1 MAEIKNSFLGAKMNK
16 DIDDRILSPNEY
28 RDAVNVQ
35 VSKSENSDVGSL
47 QTVFGNELVVDF
59 NALEE
64 TTGLDCVGYYS
75 DINNNRAF
83 LFLTNHNNEAYSPDA
98 ENYIYVYNAGLPVS
112 VNNPQKL
119 VQGAFLNFSKSAPI
133 IGINLLEDLL
143 FWTDNRNQPRKI
155 NIINAINDINYYTTE
170 DQISVAKINPY
181 QPIQLWQES
190 ELSPENYETTMKDV
204 SSRYYPDGGEAF
216 TNGATGILSAF
227 PIDGIIGVIT
237 PGVDVGR
244 IDAVTGEIIPLGL
257 TVVSYD
263 EGTTELTLS
272 GAPDLD
278 DNTNLVF
285 SINPYYD
292 PIFPGDQDYLKDK
305 FVRFSYRF
313 KFDDGEY
320 SILAPFTQIAFIPKQ
335 DGYFLYNEDYDINDE
350 NDTYRSTIVSFM
362 ENKVTQVRLII
373 PLPEEKSELMSK
385 LKITE
390 IDILYKESDSLAVK
404 VVESIPVDI
413 IEEDTVGDANHYVYD
428 YNSKKPYKTLP
439 NDETVR
445 VFDKVPVKAL
455 AQEII
460 SNRVVYG
467 NYQDK
472 HTPLPGDT
480 SLNYN
485 VAISTKYDFN
495 ITDFNF
501 TSYIE
506 YPNHSL
512 KQNRGYQVGVVLSD
526 KYGRQSTVLL
536 PGNNNTIIVD
546 GQAFSGSTVYTPY
559 ISNLINIT
567 EWPGQSLKVVFN
579 DLIPVSPDVDSK
591 YPGVYN
597 GDANSVDYNPLG
609 WYSYKIVVKQ
619 TQQDYYNVYL
629 PNVMAAYPDDTN
641 KELGKTSHIA
651 LINDN
656 INKVPRDLAEVG
668 PTQKQFRSSVR
679 LYGRVDVLVPEIS
692 PSYPKN
698 FQYYPGKD
706 SMVAST
712 IADNLS
718 LFNGD
723 GTISGYTPSP
733 LFYNINSNP
742 LIGRISTQQQ
752 FGIPATYYDPLFED
766 ILWNLAVVET
776 APTESALD
784 IFWETSTAGSIIELN
799 AAIEANSG
807 GAVNLGTWN
816 TSGFNEGV
824 GIGYNVAGTEF
835 ALVDEAGFAIN
846 NYPQIITSFT
856 MTVAN
861 QGAFGGDVTSYFL
874 LEDVPGHTIAD
885 EFPRWT
891 IKTTSD
897 FYDNVYFRGT
907 SVPGLDNFVFTFT
920 ATVEGLD
927 RILSRT
933 VILDNVDPIIDNA
946 PEPGEIATA
955 TPLDT
960 EMIRIRGR
968 NGCANPELSTDPPI
982 SWSLLSATTLGG
994 SPVNYFNVTNS
1005 IESISPGEPYAYGT
1019 LNNNYGGSGVI
1030 PIGPYNITMRL
1041 TDAGGAGDAT
1051 NTTFTLRLGF
1061 VPIFVSEYTFS
1072 TAAGGRTEYFV
1083 IIQVP
1088 SDADPYTPGYY
1099 AFKGSWADLLSFN
1112 TDVVLIHPTDYG
1124 CLYDWMYS
1132 SVYDRVFLEE
1142 VAVCIDG
1149 TYDPVIDGLPVAT
1162 PISVGSVKFS
1172 FGIYP

>member
-59 NALEE
+59 NTLED

-75 DINNNRAF
+75 DINNNRVF
-83 LFLTNHNNEAYSPDA
+83 LFLTNHDSEAYSPDA

-155 NIINAINDINYYTTE
+155 NIINAINDVNYYTTE

-216 TNGATGILSAF
+216 TNGATGTADTFL
-227 PIDGIIGVIT
+227 IDGIIGVIT
-237 PGVDVGR
+237 PGVDVGY
-244 IDAVTGEIIPLGL
+244 IDDITGEIIPLEL

-263 EGTTELTLS
+263 EGTAELTLS

-320 SILAPFTQIAFIPKQ
+320 SILAPFTQIAFIPRQ

-413 IEEDTVGDANHYVYD
+413 IEEDVIGDANHYVYD

-439 NDETVR
+439 SDETIR
-445 VFDKVPVKAL
+445 VYDKVPVKAL

-472 HTPLPGDT
+472 HTPLPTDT

-485 VAISTKYDFN
+485 VAVSTKYDFN
-495 ITDFNF
+495 ITNVDF

-559 ISNLINIT
+559 ISDLTNIT

-579 DLIPVSPDVDSK
+579 DLIPVSPDADSK

-629 PNVMAAYPDDTN
+629 PGVMAAYPDDIA
-641 KELGKTSHIA
+641 KELGKTSHIV

-656 INKVPRDLAEVG
+656 INKVPRDLTEVG
-668 PTQKQFRSSVR
+668 PLQKQFRSSVR
-679 LYGRVDVLVPEIS
+679 LYGRVNNLEPIIGN
-692 PSYPKN
+692 YPRN
-698 FQYYPGKD
+698 IQFFPGKT
-706 SMVAST
+706 SMVVST
-712 IADNLS
+712 IADNLEM
-718 LFNGD
+718 FNGD
-723 GTISGYTPSP
+723 GAIIPYTPSP
-733 LFYNINSNP
+733 YFYNIESNP
-742 LIGRISTQQQ
+742 LIGRVSTTTQ
-752 FGIPATYYDPLFED
+752 FGVIAAGDTEV
-766 ILWNLAVVET
+766 WQQLAITET
-776 APTESALD
+776 APVESALD
-784 IFWETSTAGSIIELN
+784 IFWETSTAGSVIELN

-807 GAVNLGTWN
+807 GSVNLGTWN

-835 ALVDEAGFAIN
+835 ALVDAAGFAIN
-846 NYPQIITSFT
+846 NDPQIITSLT
-856 MTVAN
+856 MTVAT
-861 QGAFGGDVTSYFL
+861 QGAFGGNVTSYFS
-874 LEDVPGHTIAD
+874 LEEVPGHEITT

-891 IKTTSD
+891 IETTSN

-933 VILDNVDPIIDNA
+933 VILDNIDPVIDNA
-946 PEPGEIATA
+946 PDPGEIVTA

-960 EMIRIRGR
+960 EMIKIRGR

-994 SPVNYFNVTNS
+994 SPVNYFTVTNS
-1005 IESISPGEPYAYGT
+1005 IESIDPGEPYAYGS

-1041 TDAGGAGDAT
+1041 TDAGGSGDAT
-1051 NTTFTLRLGF
+1051 NASFTLRLGF
-1061 VPIFVSEYTFS
+1061 VPVSVSEYSFTTS
-1072 TAAGGRTEYFV
+1072 GGGRTEYFV

-1088 SDADPYTPGYY
+1088 NDADPYTPGYY

-1112 TDVVLIHPTDYG
+1112 TDVVLISPAPYG

-1132 SVYDRVFLEE
+1132 SVLDATFITD
-1142 VAVCIDG
+1142 VATCIDN
-1149 TYDPVIDGLPVAT
+1149 TYSVPPDALPIAT
-1162 PISVGSVKFS
+1162 PISYGSVKFS
-1172 FGIYP
+1172 FGLYP